1 LQATERF
8 AFLES
13 ASYQDAGEGTV
24 LLLLHGFC
32 ESHLIFES
40 LIPELS
46 ARYRVIAPDLP
57 GHGETSWDKGI
68 RNLDDFAC
76 WLRDFLDALEV
87 EDCVLVGH
95 SMGGYIAAA
104 FAELFPER
112 LRGLGMLHSTALG
125 DPEER
130 KESRSK
136 AMAFVQQNGKELF
149 LRAFVASLFHDPQP
163 QWLKKLTEITA
174 VTDQDAILACLRM
187 MRDRPDRSAVVGALV
202 VPVMY
207 ITGGLDGLV
216 SPERSRQE
224 LAQLPLALL
233 HRIPEASHMGIY
245 EAPERV
251 IAAVLS
257 LGEHAAHGV

>member
-1 LQATERF
+1 MQAPERI

-13 ASYQDAGEGTV
+13 VSCRDIGQGPV
-24 LLLLHGFC
+24 VLLLHGFC
-32 ESHLIFES
+32 ESHLIFDS
-40 LIPELS
+40 LLPQLTS
-46 ARYRVIAPDLP
+46 DYRVVAPDLP
-57 GHGETSWDKGI
+57 GHGGTPWDKGI
-68 RNLDDFAC
+68 RTMDDFAC
-76 WLRDFLDALEV
+76 WLRDLLDALEV
-87 EDCVLVGH
+87 EQCVLIGH
-95 SMGGYIAAA
+95 SMGGYVAAA

-125 DPEER
+125 DAEER
-130 KESRSK
+130 KENRTKS
-136 AMAFVQQNGKELF
+136 MAFVEQNGKELF
-149 LRAFVASLFHDPQP
+149 LRAFVASLFHDPEP
-163 QWLKKLTEITA
+163 RWLMELTDITA
-174 VTDQDAILACLRM
+174 PTDTDAIVACLRM
-187 MRDRPDRSAVVGALV
+187 MRDRPDRSAIVGALA

-233 HRIPEASHMGIY
+233 HRIPEASHMGMY

-257 LGEHAAHGV
+257 LVENAERGI

>member
-13 ASYQDAGEGTV
+13 TSYQDAGEGTV

-32 ESHLIFES
+32 ESHLIFEN
-40 LIPELS
+40 LIPELTAS
-46 ARYRVIAPDLP
+46 YRVIAPDLP
-57 GHGETSWDKGI
+57 GHGATSWDKGI
-68 RNLDDFAC
+68 RTLDDFAC

-125 DPEER
+125 DPDER

-163 QWLKKLTEITA
+163 QWLKELTEITA

-187 MRDRPDRSAVVGALV
+187 MRDRPDRSAVVGGLQ

-207 ITGGLDGLV
+207 ITGAFDSLV

-233 HRIPEASHMGIY
+233 HRIPEASHMGMY

-257 LGEHAAHGV
+257 LVEHAEH